1 MKISKFDP
9 AFQQSKSTVR
19 KMTLGVLGVAYNFV
33 QMYAGMGVYHT
44 ARALRWLA
52 SKAFDLHSWVMN
64 VEAMPRNNDAVDV
77 RTMINE
83 LRRFREAYG
92 SPVPFEMDIPDGGD
106 HAI

>member
-19 KMTLGVLGVAYNFV
+19 KMTIGALGVAYNFV

-52 SKAFDLHSWVMN
+52 SKAFSFHSWVVN
-64 VEAMPRNNDAVDV
+64 VEQPQRSDV
-77 RTMINE
+77 AADVHTMIDE

-92 SPVPFEMDIPDGGD
+92 SPVPPEMDIPDGGD
-106 HAI
+106 HAL

>member
-1 MKISKFDP
+1 MKISLFDP
-9 AFQQSKSTVR
+9 AFSYSKSVVR
-19 KMTLGVLGVAYNFV
+19 KMTIGALGVAHNLV
-33 QMYAGMGVYHT
+33 QSYAGMGVYHT

-77 RTMINE
+77 RTMIDE

-92 SPVPFEMDIPDGGD
+92 SPVPFEVDVPDGGD
-106 HAI
+106 HAL